1 MVVCGQSQALVE
13 FLIHGELSPTPTMC
27 DLYNRWAA
35 DTWDEIRDFLASHY
49 RFNTRLQTP
58 FWKHCCAEADV
69 SGSAALLEF
78 YDENGPTGLC
88 RHLMRNMSGT
98 GNQFGIEG
106 FLVMLVGNRVPYRG
120 RHAATDAEHQIWNRH
135 QASYRAEAQMGMDV
149 KEALG
154 FVHHPGW
161 RWNAGR

>member
-1 MVVCGQSQALVE
+1 MAS
-13 FLIHGELSPTPTMC
+13 FRPRPPMR
-27 DLYNRWAA
+27 DLYNRVAA
-35 DTWDEIRDFLASHY
+35 GTWDEIRDFLAFHY

-58 FWKHCCAEADV
+58 FWKHCCNETDV

-78 YDENGPTGLC
+78 YEENGPTGLC

-120 RHAATDAEHQIWNRH
+120 RHAAAEAERQTWNRH
-135 QASYRAEAQMGMDV
+135 RARIPCASPEG
-149 KEALG
+149 
-154 FVHHPGW
+154 
-161 RWNAGR
+161 N

>member
-1 MVVCGQSQALVE
+1 MSRA
-13 FLIHGELSPTPTMC
+13 GE
-27 DLYNRWAA
+27 
-35 DTWDEIRDFLASHY
+35 
-49 RFNTRLQTP
+49 
-58 FWKHCCAEADV
+58 
-69 SGSAALLEF
+69 LLEF
-78 YDENGPTGLC
+78 YEENGPTGLC

-120 RHAATDAEHQIWNRH
+120 RHVATEAKCQTWNRH
-135 QASYRAEAQMGMDV
+135 LAAYRAEGQKGMDV

-161 RWNAGR
+161 RWNAGP